1 MKDWNA
7 EAIGI
12 REPAKPDDYPH
23 YHCSNPS
30 MVKYLQ

>member
-1 MKDWNA
+1 MLRLY
-7 EAIGI
+7 GI
-12 REPAKPDDYPH
+12 REPAKPDDYPY

>member
-1 MKDWNA
+1 MLKLY
-7 EAIGI
+7 GI